1 MNRPDFSDQELDQ
14 LLSMASRPKP
24 VNGAMDRIVRQAQN
38 DNVVTLAPRRISPWL
53 SALPLAASLACG
65 IYLGAVSSASDYL
78 PLPNSAVATADED
91 DGSIGIEDVVTLAEE
106 DLS

>member
-14 LLSMASRPKP
+14 LLAMASKPKAT
-24 VNGAMDRIVRQAQN
+24 NGAVNRILQQAQN
-38 DNVVTLAPRRISPWL
+38 DNVVAISPRRISPWL
-53 SALPLAASLACG
+53 TALPLAASLACG

-78 PLPNSAVATADED
+78 PLTNSAVASVDDD

-106 DLS
+106 ELS